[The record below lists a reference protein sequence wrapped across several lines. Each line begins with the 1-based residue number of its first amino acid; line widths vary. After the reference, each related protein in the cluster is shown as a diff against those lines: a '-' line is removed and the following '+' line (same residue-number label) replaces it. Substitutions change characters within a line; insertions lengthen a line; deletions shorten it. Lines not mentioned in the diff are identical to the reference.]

1 MPFDC
6 APSIDAPDP
15 STVGKGDLRNL
26 VGASPI
32 GAVRTRPIPSWH
44 ISRHLEC
51 RAEAMAVLAR
61 ARALL
66 SDEQRWCQGS
76 FARGWFDVP
85 VPPRSAL
92 ARRYCALGAIMRAG
106 RELGA
111 PTEAACKALERQT
124 VISVADWNDHRLRI
138 HAEVISAFDA
148 AIAQLDRETR

>member
-15 STVGKGDLRNL
+15 SPVGKGDLRNL

-32 GAVRTRPIPSWH
+32 GAARTRPIPSWH
-44 ISRHLEC
+44 ISRHFGC
-51 RAEAMAVLAR
+51 RAEAMAVLDR

-85 VPPRSAL
+85 VPPRSA
-92 ARRYCALGAIMRAG
+92 
-106 RELGA
+106 
-111 PTEAACKALERQT
+111 
-124 VISVADWNDHRLRI
+124 
-138 HAEVISAFDA
+138 
-148 AIAQLDRETR
+148 

>member
-32 GAVRTRPIPSWH
+32 GAVRTKPIPWH
-44 ISRHLEC
+44 LSRRLGLTLG
-51 RAEAMAVLAR
+51 RAALVPRILRSRLVRCPGTAPIGVGP
-61 ARALL
+61 ALL
-66 SDEQRWCQGS
+66 R
-76 FARGWFDVP
+76 
-85 VPPRSAL
+85 
-92 ARRYCALGAIMRAG
+92 LGAIMRAG

-111 PTEAACKALERQT
+111 PTEAACKALKWQT
-124 VISVADWNDHRLRI
+124 VISVAHWNDHRLRI

-148 AIAQLDRETR
+148 AIAQLDRDTR